1 MFRENKNHSQI
12 SILESTN
19 WMNPGIKEKLEKS
32 WAPIFYEHVFCKID
46 ERPFAVLYSDIGS
59 PNFPVNIVLSLEL
72 IKHFQDYSDD
82 ELIENFYFNYLV
94 NYAVG
99 NRTLGELN
107 LAEKTLYN
115 FRFRVYRYTLV
126 NPDKESLVFGQFLNL
141 LNGFLKEAGISAQEQ
156 RMDSTLFM
164 SNIKKAGRIS
174 LAFDVLVKAI
184 KTIPEVLLPEN
195 LKEVLKPAFKTDTL
209 YKTKPSE
216 SDSKLD
222 LLLNLCAE
230 AKYILENS
238 LKQEG
243 SEALRL
249 LNRFLR
255 EQANFDESAKQYK
268 AKNNKEISA
277 NSLQSA
283 YDEEATYRTKGKHS
297 QSGYVLNIA
306 ETCAK
311 GNPVQLITDYKVDQN
326 IRSDV
331 ELIEERLPVI
341 KENTG
346 CESLTT
352 DGGYYGDD
360 VVTAGKTD
368 NVELHFTDMTGRSPS
383 EKMAVTE
390 FEINLETRIIDK
402 CPEGYVPEAV
412 TVTENQTVAH
422 FPLAVCSNCKRREEC
437 HVKEQKKS
445 YVARINHEA
454 NTAAK
459 QRAKIQNDRQENI
472 STRAAIEG
480 TNSALKRRERLGKL
494 RVRGQAK
501 CTVVVGYKIIAR
513 NFRQFCRYMIEQAKE
528 MSFSKQGAVT
538 SLSWN

>member
-12 SILESTN
+12 SFFESTDL
-19 WMNPGIKEKLEKS
+19 MNPRIKDKLEKS

-46 ERPFAVLYSDIGS
+46 EQPFAVLYSDIGS
-59 PNFPVNIVLSLEL
+59 PNFPVNIVLSLEF

-115 FRFRVYRYTLV
+115 FRFRVYRYTLA

-141 LNGFLKEAGISAQEQ
+141 LNGFLKEAGISAKEQ

-195 LKEVLKPAFKTDTL
+195 LKEVLKPAFKTETL

-222 LLLNLCAE
+222 VLLNLCAE
-230 AKYILENS
+230 AKNILENS
-238 LKQEG
+238 LKQKG
-243 SEALRL
+243 SEALRI
-249 LNRFLR
+249 LNRFLS
-255 EQANFDESAKQYK
+255 EQANFDESAKQFK
-268 AKNNKEISA
+268 AKSNKEISA
-277 NSLQSA
+277 SSLQSA
-283 YDEEATYRTKGKHS
+283 YDEDATYRTKGKHS

-311 GNPVQLITDYKVDQN
+311 ENPVQLITDYKVDQN
-326 IRSDV
+326 IISDV
-331 ELIEERLPVI
+331 ELIEERLPII

-346 CESLTT
+346 CDSFTT
-352 DGGYYGDD
+352 DGGFYGDD
-360 VVTAGKTD
+360 VVIVAKT
-368 NVELHFTDMTGRSPS
+368 NHVEVHFTDMTGRNPS
-383 EKMAVTE
+383 EKLAVTE
-390 FEINLETRIIDK
+390 FEMNTDTKIIEK
-402 CPEGYVPEAV
+402 CPEGYVPEV
-412 TVTENQTVAH
+412 VYVNKNQTVAH
-422 FPLAVCSNCKRREEC
+422 FPLEICSNCERRELC
-437 HVKEQKKS
+437 RVKEQKKS
-445 YVARINHEA
+445 YVVRINHEA
-454 NTAAK
+454 STAAE
-459 QRAKIQNDRQENI
+459 QRAKIQKEYPENI

-480 TNSALKRRERLGKL
+480 TNSALKRRERLAKL

-513 NFRQFCRYMIEQAKE
+513 NFRQFCRYMLEQAKVLPFPE
-528 MSFSKQGAVT
+528 PVAVAR
-538 SLSWN
+538 LSWN